1 MLLNKKIPRINFRL
15 QETGTS
21 IFTLGYP
28 LIDKM
33 GEEIKLTTGVV
44 SSTSGYDGDNTTYQV
59 STPIQPGNSGGPL
72 FNDKG
77 EIVGIINAKLKGA
90 ENASYAIKISY
101 LSILLSEL
109 GINVNDP
116 TNAYQDISKLA
127 LSEKVKLLKNNI
139 FILET
144 E

>member
-1 MLLNKKIPRINFRL
+1 
-15 QETGTS
+15 
-21 IFTLGYP
+21 
-28 LIDKM
+28 M

-44 SSTSGYDGDNTTYQV
+44 SATSGYDGDNTTYQV
-59 STPIQPGNSGGPL
+59 STAVQPGNSGGPL

-77 EIVGIINAKLKGA
+77 EIVGVINSKLRGA
-90 ENASYAIKISY
+90 ENASYAIKASY

-109 GINVNDP
+109 DINVNEA
-116 TNAYQDISKLA
+116 TTVYQDISKLA

-139 FILET
+139 FIIET